1 MNILNMIK
9 LPLFYDFVLPTAPLP
24 NALPPEL
31 GIVNY
36 IHTLYSNKLRSE
48 SYFDQD
54 LEKDVNPMNQL
65 FGNAL
70 GHWPSSV
77 LMGGT
82 YLSAPC
88 YRHLVKLEFNSVY
101 FGKKYTNRYI
111 YPIKVTLHFNKF
123 TGVDRV
129 GSKLNGEFFWK
140 HISTEVLSDIYSG
153 RAIVFLDW
161 ANENFIEKEEFI
173 NFHKGLENSG
183 IPKEQIILSINS
195 FNAQELYESWFSPEE
210 RRLEVRNLPYLI
222 SNISYVYASQPDTH
236 LSIEEFLET
245 QSTIRKNHFVF
256 PSRRARPH
264 RIAMLHKMAT
274 DGLLDKGDWSFLN
287 EMNADHGYY
296 ESSQVF
302 DINREIIHDLHKMI
316 PHALQSEPGNSYL
329 TTSGWGKLSGE
340 MHKHSYLYI
349 ASETYVKGE
358 YKSLTEKVFKPLA
371 NFQPFVFIAFPG
383 ALAELQKLG
392 FKTFSPFINE
402 NYDFEQD
409 YRTRMHMIASEINR
423 ILSMPKEEIHNWFW
437 SMKEILIHNQKHLL
451 EIYQDRNITCGLIN
465 YLHDRVKKL

>member
-1 MNILNMIK
+1 MIN
-9 LPLFYDFVLPTAPLP
+9 LPFFYDFVLPSSPLP

-36 IHTLYSNKLRSE
+36 IHTLHSNKLRSE

-54 LEKDVNPMNQL
+54 LEKEVNPMNQL
-65 FGNAL
+65 FGDSL

-88 YRHLVKLEFNSVY
+88 YRNIVELKFDSVY
-101 FGKKYTNRYI
+101 FGKKHTNRYI
-111 YPIKVTLHFNKF
+111 YPIKVTLHFNRF
-123 TGVDRV
+123 TGVDKV

-140 HISTEVLSDIYSG
+140 HISAEVLADIYCG

-195 FNAQELYESWFSPEE
+195 FNAQEVYESWFPPEE
-210 RRLEVRNLPYLI
+210 RRLEVRNLPYLMA
-222 SNISYVYASQPDTH
+222 NISHVYASQPDTH
-236 LSIEEFLET
+236 LSIDEFLET
-245 QSTIRKNHFVF
+245 RSTLRKNHFVF

-264 RIAMLHKMAT
+264 RIAMLHKITT
-274 DGLLDKGDWSFLN
+274 DGLLYKGDWSFLDP
-287 EMNADHGYY
+287 MTADHGYY
-296 ESSQVF
+296 ESTQIF
-302 DINREIIHDLHKMI
+302 DINREVINQLHKII
-316 PHALQSEPGNSYL
+316 PHSLQSEPGNSYL
-329 TTSGWGKLSGE
+329 STSGWGKLNGE

-349 ASETYVKGE
+349 ASETYVRGD

-371 NFQPFVFIAFPG
+371 NLQPFVFIAFPG

-402 NYDFEQD
+402 SYDSEQD
-409 YRTRMHMIASEINR
+409 YKIRMHMIAAEINR
-423 ILSMPKEEIHNWFW
+423 IVSMSKEEIHNWFW
-437 SMKEILIHNQKHLL
+437 SMQEILIHNQQRLL
-451 EIYQDRNITCGLIN
+451 QIHEDSDASLNLIN
-465 YLHDRVKKL
+465 YLYARVSHP